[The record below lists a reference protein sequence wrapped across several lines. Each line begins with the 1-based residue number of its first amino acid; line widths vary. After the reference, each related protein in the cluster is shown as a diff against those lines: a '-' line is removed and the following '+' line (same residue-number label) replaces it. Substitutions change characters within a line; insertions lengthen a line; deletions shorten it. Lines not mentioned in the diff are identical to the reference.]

1 MESAARIALVG
12 PTASGLAEVVR
23 QLPTQPEVR
32 SFESLF
38 ADANALR
45 SYQPDVLLLAD
56 AQDSAE
62 LLGAV
67 RLLRQLCP
75 GLAVV
80 LAGAADRELGLAPL
94 ANLLAAPFL
103 ALPATPGQVAAAIE
117 LARGGGDRPHA
128 ELFLDLAHGIADE
141 INNPLMFASGHLQ
154 LLRDGLA
161 PAERDRRDQI
171 DATLAGLRRIQ
182 ESVDRLRLLTE
193 AAHGPRQP
201 VTVDLVPLFAA
212 PAAAGGNA
220 TVNGP
225 RCSLLVAGEP
235 EHLAA
240 AAQALQRL
248 LHSLRQ
254 ASFTAEL
261 VLEAHG
267 SSIRLRLLVNGP
279 GLAQW
284 RLPLSFEPYY
294 PNRFLRGRGHGL
306 DLFLV
311 QTVVLAHRG
320 QASARR
326 RPDGSL
332 QIEFALPALPAQ
344 ATSSMASTTP

>member
-1 MESAARIALVG
+1 MEPAARIALVG

-32 SFESLF
+32 SFLSLF
-38 ADANALR
+38 ADADALR
-45 SYQPDVLLLAD
+45 SFQPEVLFLSATP
-56 AQDSAE
+56 DSAE

-75 GLAVV
+75 GLVVV
-80 LAGAADRELGLAPL
+80 LAATADRELGLAPL

-103 ALPATPGQVAAAIE
+103 ALPATPGQVAAAME
-117 LARGGGDRPHA
+117 QARGGGDRPHA

-141 INNPLMFASGHLQ
+141 INNPLMFSSGHLQ
-154 LLRDGLA
+154 LLRAGLA

-171 DATLAGLRRIQ
+171 DAALAGLHRIQ
-182 ESVDRLRLLTE
+182 EAVDRLRLLTT
-193 AAHGPRQP
+193 AAQGPRRTQ
-201 VTVDLVPLFAA
+201 TVDLVTLFAPPQTA
-212 PAAAGGNA
+212 SPAEGTTLAS
-220 TVNGP
+220 P
-225 RCSLLVAGEP
+225 RCSLLVSGDP
-235 EHLAA
+235 EQLAA
-240 AAQALQRL
+240 AAMALQRL
-248 LHSLRQ
+248 LGNLRQ
-254 ASFTAEL
+254 AGFTADL

-267 SSIRLRLLVNGP
+267 GSVRMRLSVAGP
-279 GLAQW
+279 ELAHW

-306 DLFLV
+306 DLFLA

-326 RPDGSL
+326 RPDGAL
-332 QIEFALPALPAQ
+332 QIEFILPAIAAPE
-344 ATSSMASTTP
+344 